1 MRLPRRCAPRNDRRN
16 DMGGKHM
23 RMCSRQHRR
32 KAAGFESR
40 STLHPACA
48 RRDDLLSS
56 FSVLTAGKDLLRRRV
71 NTVAMRKS
79 VTHDSPDRRPAG
91 FTPSGGYTQHWCSG
105 NTPAFQAGT
114 AGSSPVCCSIR
125 PAWGRGITF
134 FQLAAGKDLPAGLTS
149 SGGYTVQR
157 ERPQVF
163 LHVVPLWVR
172 QFDSVWHHQRL
183 QKSWHLS

>member
-1 MRLPRRCAPRNDRRN
+1 
-16 DMGGKHM
+16 
-23 RMCSRQHRR
+23 MCSRQHRR

-79 VTHDSPDRRPAG
+79 VTHDSRDRPAIRSIG
-91 FTPSGGYTQHWCSG
+91 VVVTPLPSKQV
-105 NTPAFQAGT
+105 
-114 AGSSPVCCSIR
+114 SPVRVRYAAPHGLYLGVVES
-125 PAWGRGITF
+125 PSFKLT
-134 FQLAAGKDLPAGLTS
+134 AGKDLPAGRKPRRLYGAAGCIHGL
-149 SGGYTVQR
+149 SGTPSPSLCSGN
-157 ERPQVF
+157 
-163 LHVVPLWVR
+163 R
-172 QFDSVWHHQRL
+172 QFESVWRHQRL